1 MDISELYNLT
11 TDEKL
16 KIVAVLWDHIAES
29 DAPIVLSPAVMAEVD
44 RRRAELAADP
54 SMAIDRVE
62 MWRRVNNFLEN
73 RPGPNG

>member
-1 MDISELYNLT
+1 MDISDLHNLP

-16 KIVAVLWDHIAES
+16 KIVAALWNNIAES

-54 SMAIDRVE
+54 SIAIDRDE
-62 MWRRVNNFLEN
+62 MWQRVNEIRDK